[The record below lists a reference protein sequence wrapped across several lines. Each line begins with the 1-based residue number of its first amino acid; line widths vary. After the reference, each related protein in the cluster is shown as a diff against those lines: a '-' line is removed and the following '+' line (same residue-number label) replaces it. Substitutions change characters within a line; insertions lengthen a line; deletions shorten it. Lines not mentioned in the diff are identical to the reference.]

1 MSLWSAIFGA
11 DHTKQ
16 VLDGLQEPA
25 WKVTC
30 GDCDKLKAEVAELE
44 NDNEVLTQEI
54 HAAEDKVARLQQTVK
69 DFMSYFDPQ
78 GGVSDVPLGPFE
90 RAKEDHPW
98 LEDE

>member
-1 MSLWSAIFGA
+1 MFTEHLRAEAAMVEAETGSDCSTRAALLMGA
-11 DHTKQ
+11 ADEIDR
-16 VLDGLQEPA
+16 LD
-25 WKVTC
+25 
-30 GDCDKLKAEVAELE
+30 